1 MVKNLAISIDFC
13 MFFFVHFGC
22 SQLAEKW
29 FIFGF
34 WNLNEVYF
42 YIYLFD
48 GKKTIETTFSFS
60 VFFFFSSFV
69 HSLIQSRRSK
79 MWLRLF
85 FFIQFFL
92 WIIDI
97 ERNTAWMM
105 NQLFFWLSL
114 DMAHQIQ
121 IIQWAEYLKL

>member
-29 FIFGF
+29 FIFGL

-85 FFIQFFL
+85 FFYSIFF
-92 WIIDI
+92 
-97 ERNTAWMM
+97 M
-105 NQLFFWLSL
+105 NHRYWKEYCMDDESAFFFGYRLIWRTKYKLFNEPN
-114 DMAHQIQ
+114 I
-121 IIQWAEYLKL
+121 